1 VIFIKRAKGLGFTL
15 EEPARMRC
23 AVVQLAIA
31 CSSAHLLDECPI
43 LAVLDPVP
51 HATHADAALFD

>member
-1 VIFIKRAKGLGFTL
+1 VIFIKRAQGLGFTL
-15 EEPARMRC
+15 EELARMR

>member
-1 VIFIKRAKGLGFTL
+1 VIFIKRAQGLGFTL
-15 EEPARMRC
+15 EEPARMR